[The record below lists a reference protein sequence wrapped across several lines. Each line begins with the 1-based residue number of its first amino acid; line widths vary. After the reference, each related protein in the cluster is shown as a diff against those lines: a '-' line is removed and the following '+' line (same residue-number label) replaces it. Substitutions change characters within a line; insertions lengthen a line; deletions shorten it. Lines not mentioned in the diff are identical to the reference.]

1 MRVLTSLNKDI
12 MPFQCRCDN
21 LTLVWSDVSSKQ
33 ENKLAEGKHNNYLKL
48 AFPKTLLKV
57 KSGSTGDFLPVCL
70 DMLKGNGHAISD
82 TRSRLGHKSGKSF
95 THLRDQA
102 QPRVPDR

>member
-1 MRVLTSLNKDI
+1 MLTSLNKDI

-21 LTLVWSDVSSKQ
+21 LTLMWSDVSSKKD
-33 ENKLAEGKHNNYLKL
+33 NKLAEGKHNNYLKL

-82 TRSRLGHKSGKSF
+82 SRSRLGHEYGKSL
-95 THLRDQA
+95 THGRGEA
-102 QPRVPDR
+102 QVRVPDR

>member
-1 MRVLTSLNKDI
+1 MLTSLNKDI

-21 LTLVWSDVSSKQ
+21 LTLMWSDVSSKK
-33 ENKLAEGKHNNYLKL
+33 ENKLAEGKHNDYLKL

-70 DMLKGNGHAISD
+70 DMLKGNDLAMPDS
-82 TRSRLGHKSGKSF
+82 RSRLGHENGKSL
-95 THLRDQA
+95 THGRTQA
-102 QPRVPDR
+102 QPRVPGR